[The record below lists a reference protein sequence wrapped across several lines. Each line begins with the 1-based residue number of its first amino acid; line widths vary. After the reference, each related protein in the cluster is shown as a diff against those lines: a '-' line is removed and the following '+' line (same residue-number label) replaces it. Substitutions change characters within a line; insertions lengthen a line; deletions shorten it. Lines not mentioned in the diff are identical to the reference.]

1 MAGNIRRADLDRGGP
16 ARGLPPLS
24 HDSAGEAG
32 SRSGWFW
39 GGLTAT
45 FFGMLLVM
53 LVSTGVF
60 QAGIRPHLEPVFSKA
75 WNAWGSRWSKPAAV
89 KTKLPSNSPA
99 SPSGPARPQSP
110 EAGATP
116 VGREETVKA
125 NLPGEKGSEPK
136 QLVRVYAGM
145 RPKDAAAIVSEL
157 EVPLAV
163 EILSQM
169 PDRQAA
175 RILGAM
181 APDRAA
187 RITSK
192 LAERS
197 L

>member
-1 MAGNIRRADLDRGGP
+1 MAVNIRRADLDRG
-16 ARGLPPLS
+16 RELPS
-24 HDSAGEAG
+24 EGEAG
-32 SRSGWFW
+32 GARQRRGWLVA
-39 GGLTAT
+39 GLTAT
-45 FFGMLLVM
+45 FLGVLVVM

-60 QAGIRPHLEPVFSKA
+60 QAGIRPHLEPVFAKA
-75 WNAWGSRWSKPAAV
+75 KTAWGSIWAKPRAV
-89 KTKLPSNSPA
+89 EAKLPSNPSPA
-99 SPSGPARPQSP
+99 QTARPQAS
-110 EAGATP
+110 ELGAAP
-116 VGREETVKA
+116 VGREETVKTDA
-125 NLPGEKGSEPK
+125 VGEKTGEPK

-157 EVPLAV
+157 DVPLAV
-163 EILSQM
+163 EILSRM